1 MGRMDC
7 KGKRALKALKAL
19 VSEKPCAT
27 VWRRRVFCVCWFA
40 RRRATCSQGCVQTA
54 VVICQ
59 VKHPIGDKPVAAV
72 ATNDHQKTHN
82 TGVELVSHINSLGF
96 LVALILDNTPP
107 PASIPT
113 V

>member
-1 MGRMDC
+1 M
-7 KGKRALKALKAL
+7 
-19 VSEKPCAT
+19 
-27 VWRRRVFCVCWFA
+27 
-40 RRRATCSQGCVQTA
+40 QTA

-107 PASIPT
+107 QPPFQLYEINSIKEPT
-113 V
+113 LTLHYS